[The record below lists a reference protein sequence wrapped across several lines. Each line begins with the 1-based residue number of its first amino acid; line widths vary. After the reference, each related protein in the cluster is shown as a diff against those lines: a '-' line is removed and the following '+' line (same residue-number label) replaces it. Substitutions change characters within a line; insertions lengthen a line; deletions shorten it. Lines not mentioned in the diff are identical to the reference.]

1 MKCTKCGTELAPE
14 DRFCGECGAPR
25 PQRDPEPFGGVYPEQ
40 SRRAQDRLVE
50 GLPPRFAEAERRFV
64 ALRAGYQAGELDSAA
79 YEAELQKLIVVD
91 SSGGYWMLGA
101 DSGEWYWHD
110 GQQWVRRD
118 PPLAG
123 VELERPQA
131 RPAPPPAVAPPMP
144 AAPPTKK
151 ELPWKWIAMGCG
163 GLLVVAVIVA
173 GVVWAVS
180 QLFQPSPPEPTVA
193 LRQPFDVAQDK
204 AQDIVAPAVPTDTPL
219 PTATPTAGP
228 TATLLPAATPTI
240 EGLLFYDDFSD
251 PASGWE
257 TCAEEYREV
266 QYEEGTLAL
275 VAKGPDGEA
284 SAILPGVQVQ
294 DFSLSFEAKPMSD
307 PGDWAYGVVFRFV
320 PEGNAYVFTLT
331 AGGQYALDEFVDKKP
346 VVLVD
351 DTPSEAIKTGGT
363 NHIEIHADGPALT
376 FYVNGEQLIEITDAR
391 VREGSIELW
400 TYVHPEQE
408 VKVAFDNLLL
418 AEPTATVEIAQLP
431 TAMPAVEPTATPLP
445 PTEAPTPVPPTET
458 PLPVA
463 TPKLPSAY
471 TDKLDSIPDLM
482 QTDPEAKLPGGG
494 TQYCAPVSVSNSLM
508 WLASHG
514 FDNLAL
520 DSTNRK
526 EAQATVAR
534 LLGSERYMDTNLESG
549 TGPFGVLR
557 GVSRYIKDKGYPY
570 QSLEYQGWREHPA
583 RFSTGVD
590 VPQLEWLKRGLV
602 GNSVVWLNLG
612 WYEYNSSA
620 DQYERIGGHWVTLV
634 GYGVDKNGNEDPNVL
649 IIHDPGSKSGRD
661 LVHEYVRVGWIDS
674 GRLTGENHQG
684 LPRSAVGYYTLVGDL
699 HVKQEA
705 DFGIL
710 DGAVVLSMGEP
721 TAPSGSVPPV
731 EPMPPHVVLLYSDD
745 FSDPTSGWRS
755 VADEN
760 GERGY
765 ENGEYVVLV
774 KQEKWFTWAW
784 GTGAIF
790 SDFTLE
796 ADARWVEGPES
807 ARFGLIFRHQDNDN
821 FYFFFISG
829 EGKYTIRKRQDGEW
843 QSVDDVHWI
852 PSPHIKM
859 GRTTNQLRVVCFG
872 TKFSFYVNGQHLITV
887 QDDAFDKGKVGLI
900 VATVTGSDP
909 IKVAFD
915 NLSVYG
921 PSQ

>member
-1 MKCTKCGTELAPE
+1 
-14 DRFCGECGAPR
+14 
-25 PQRDPEPFGGVYPEQ
+25 
-40 SRRAQDRLVE
+40 
-50 GLPPRFAEAERRFV
+50 LPPRFAEAERRFAV
-64 ALRAGYQAGELDSAA
+64 LRAGYQAGELDSAA

-91 SSGGYWMLGA
+91 SSGGYWTLGA

-118 PPLAG
+118 PPLAAEA
-123 VELERPQA
+123 VERPQV

-144 AAPPTKK
+144 AAPLTKK
-151 ELPWKWIAMGCG
+151 ELPWKWIAVGCG
-163 GLLVVAVIVA
+163 GLLVVMAVAA
-173 GVVWAVS
+173 GVLAVPRLLPLVS
-180 QLFQPSPPEPTVA
+180 TPVKPTAVVAAPTATRTAMLLPTAMPTVEPTATPCPEPVEG
-193 LRQPFDVAQDK
+193 
-204 AQDIVAPAVPTDTPL
+204 PL
-219 PTATPTAGP
+219 PTATSTV
-228 TATLLPAATPTI
+228 

-257 TCAEEYREV
+257 NYAEEYREV

-294 DFSLSFEAKPMSD
+294 DFSLCFEAKPMSD
-307 PGDWAYGVVFRFV
+307 PGDWAYGVVFRFA
-320 PEGNAYVFTLT
+320 PDGNAYVFTLT
-331 AGGQYALDEFVDKKP
+331 ADGQYAVDEFVDKKP

-351 DTPSEAIKTGGT
+351 DTPSEAIKTSGT

-376 FYVNGEQLIEITDAR
+376 FYVNGEQLAEITDAR
-391 VREGSIELW
+391 VREGSIEFW
-400 TYVHPEQE
+400 TYVQPEQE
-408 VKVAFDNLLL
+408 VKVAFDNLVV
-418 AEPTATVEIAQLP
+418 AEPIASGEIARLL
-431 TAMPAVEPTATPLP
+431 TAVPAVEPTATPTLSP
-445 PTEAPTPVPPTET
+445 PPPDTPTPVPPTET
-458 PLPVA
+458 PLPTA
-463 TPKLPSAY
+463 TPKLPSAC

-482 QTDPEAKLPGGG
+482 QTDPEAELPGGG

-514 FDNLAL
+514 FDNLAP
-520 DSTNRK
+520 DSTDRK

-534 LLGSERYMDTNLESG
+534 SLGSERYMDTNLESG

-557 GVSRYIKDKGYPY
+557 GVSRHIKDKGYPY

-612 WYEYNSSA
+612 WYEYDSSA

-710 DGAVVLSMGEP
+710 DGAAVLSMGEP
-721 TAPSGSVPPV
+721 TAPSGPVPPV
-731 EPMPPHVVLLYSDD
+731 EPMPPHTMLLYSDD
-745 FSDPTSGWRS
+745 FSDPNSGWGRR
-755 VADEN
+755 VDESR
-760 GERGY
+760 ERGY

-774 KQEKWFTWAW
+774 KREKWLTWTW
-784 GTGAIF
+784 GTQAVF
-790 SDFTLE
+790 SDLTLE
-796 ADARWVEGPES
+796 ADTRWVEGPES

-821 FYFFFISG
+821 FYYFFISG
-829 EGKYTIRKRQDGEW
+829 EGKYTIQKIQDGEW

-859 GRTTNQLRVVCFG
+859 GRTTNQLKVVCFE
-872 TKFSFYVNGQHLITV
+872 TKFSLYVNGQHLLTV
-887 QDDAFDKGKVGLI
+887 QDDAFDEGKVGLI
-900 VATVTGSDP
+900 AATVTGSDP
-909 IKVAFD
+909 VKVAFD
-915 NLSVYG
+915 NLGVYG
-921 PSQ
+921 PSP